1 MESIVILSAVRTA
14 VGNYGGA
21 LKDMHPSD
29 LGKIVMEE
37 SIRRAGIPSK
47 DIDEVLF
54 GCVLQ
59 GGLGQNVARQCS
71 LKAGIPE
78 AIPAMTINKV
88 CGSGLRTVSLG
99 TQTIKAGDNQVVLVG
114 GTENMSQG
122 KYLLEGARF
131 GYRMG
136 HQPMIDAMIRDG
148 LWDAMNDYHMGVT
161 AENVAKAYQ
170 ITREEQDTFAVYS
183 QNKAEKAQKAGYFNE
198 EIVPVEIK
206 GRKGAVTVF
215 DQDEYLRH
223 GSDISKLEKL
233 RPAFLKDGTVTAGNA
248 SGINDGAAA
257 LLLSTWQYARE
268 NQLEPLAKVIGYG
281 DFGLDPKMMGLG
293 PIGAINRA
301 LKKTDLSIEDID
313 LFEINEAFASQ
324 SIAVIRE
331 LGIDLDKVNVN
342 GGAIAIGHPIGA
354 SGARILVTLLHALK
368 RRNLRYGVAALCI
381 GGGLGSA
388 VIVENMQYNYLGKE
402 G

>member
-14 VGNYGGA
+14 VGSYGGA
-21 LKDMHPSD
+21 LKDMHPSE

-88 CGSGLRTVSLG
+88 CGSGLRAVSLG

-136 HQPMIDAMIRDG
+136 HQEMIDSMVRDG
-148 LWDAMNDYHMGVT
+148 LWDAINDYHMGVT
-161 AENVAKAYQ
+161 AENVAEAYH
-170 ITREEQDTFAVYS
+170 ITREEQDVFAVNS
-183 QNKAEKAQKAGYFNE
+183 QNKAEKAQKAGRFDE
-198 EIVPVEIK
+198 EIVPVKMK
-206 GRKGAVTVF
+206 GRKGVVTVF
-215 DQDEYLRH
+215 DQDEYIRYD
-223 GSDISKLEKL
+223 SDISKMEKL
-233 RPAFLKDGTVTAGNA
+233 RPAFIKDGTVTAGNA

-257 LLLSTWQYARE
+257 ILLSTWRYAME
-268 NQLEPLAKVIGYG
+268 NQLEPIAKIVGYG

-301 LKKTDLSIEDID
+301 LKKANLTIEDMD

-324 SIAVIRE
+324 SIAVVRE

-354 SGARILVTLLHALK
+354 SGARIFVTLLHELK

-381 GGGLGSA
+381 GGGQGSA
-388 VIVENMQYNYLGKE
+388 VIVENMLCNHARKE
-402 G
+402 